1 MSFTR
6 TRWVGALAALL
17 PLLIFGV
24 WPLVE
29 LAREASFE
37 TLDFA
42 RLSRT
47 VKLGALSAI
56 GAVLLGGPLG
66 WAATHSRRGA
76 TVWKLLLLSPLLLPP
91 VLVAQGWTVVLRPEG
106 AVATAWAAL
115 GGFTSTPIEALESIP
130 GAAFVLAICGAPIV
144 LLLVQSALEKV
155 PATCFD
161 AAASLGASRL
171 RTFQVAAG
179 AALRR
184 AMISGATIVFIL
196 ACGECG
202 VPTLLEVDVLGFDVL
217 VRLAAFPDFGA
228 ATAAAWPLA
237 ALGACAYALS
247 RRFADG
253 EHGRDVIDS
262 TDPDAPSDSNA
273 ARRRHR
279 LAPIVLAGAASIF
292 VLPPYLTWAA
302 AIDAPSLHTAFELA
316 FRPFLATLRSA
327 GLVAAAC
334 SIVALLL
341 VFSGGRAGLDLPAR
355 IGGLAVWLAIAL
367 LATPSVLLGLGVS
380 ASSWIPGALALPGVL
395 VVHHVAIAWL
405 VLAPRL
411 RALPRDGLDSAS
423 GLGATPFAV
432 MRRVVFPALS
442 GAMFAAFLLV
452 FAFSAQD
459 LGATAL
465 LHAPGEET
473 LVVALLS
480 LEANSP
486 RGVVAAYALL
496 STLVLVPVGVAGW
509 LALVAKKKTGA
520 RGVRAGK
527 IEVR

>member
-6 TRWVGALAALL
+6 TRWVGALTCLL
-17 PLLIFGV
+17 PLVVFGV
-24 WPLVE
+24 WPLCA

-37 TLDFA
+37 TIDFA

-47 VKLGALSAI
+47 VKLAALAAL

-66 WAATHSRRGA
+66 WAAARAGRGA
-76 TVWKLLLLSPLLLPP
+76 VVWKLFQLSPLLLPP
-91 VLVAQGWTVVLRPEG
+91 VLVAQGWTVVLRPDG
-106 AVATAWAAL
+106 AVATAWAAF
-115 GGFTSTPIEALESIP
+115 GGSNTTPIEALESIP

-144 LLLVQSALEKV
+144 LLLVESALGRV
-155 PATCFD
+155 PATSFD

-171 RTFQVAAG
+171 RAFHVAAG

-184 AMISGATIVFIL
+184 ALFSGATIVFIL

-237 ALGACAYALS
+237 ALGVCAYALS

-253 EHGRDVIDS
+253 ERGRDVIDS
-262 TDPDAPSDSNA
+262 TDPAA
-273 ARRRHR
+273 ARPRHR
-279 LAPIVLAGAASIF
+279 LAPILLAGAASLF
-292 VLPPYLTWAA
+292 VLPPYLTWGA
-302 AIDAPSLHTAFELA
+302 AIDAPSLHAAFELA
-316 FRPFLATLRSA
+316 QRPFGATLRSA
-327 GLVAAAC
+327 GWVAATC
-334 SIVALLL
+334 SILALLL
-341 VFSGGRAGLDLPAR
+341 AFSGGRATRDLPAR
-355 IGGLAVWLAIAL
+355 ISGLAIWLAIAL

-380 ASSWIPGALALPGVL
+380 AISWIPDALALPGVL
-395 VVHHVAIAWL
+395 FAHHVAIAWL

-411 RALPRDGLDSAS
+411 RALPREGLESAS
-423 GLGATPFAV
+423 GLGATPLAV
-432 MRRVVFPALS
+432 MGRVAFPVLS

-452 FAFSAQD
+452 FAFAAQD

-496 STLVLVPVGVAGW
+496 STHVLVPVGLAGW
-509 LALVAKKKTGA
+509 LALVTKKKSGA
-520 RGVRAGK
+520 MGVGLGK
-527 IEVR
+527 IELR